1 MRIMDK
7 ESAAYKVAAIGK
19 TIINTAGGI
28 ARALLD
34 YPAPYSY
41 IVAAITGAAGAV
53 QIAKIAGVEFEQGG
67 LVQGDSHKDGGVP
80 FSIAGQSGFE
90 AEGGEVMFS
99 NKAADYWGRSNL
111 LEMNAKGNTYESGG
125 FVANASQR
133 TQELSDESVDRL
145 INGINDKAVI
155 NDPVEALQAQ
165 NEAILIEQ
173 NGDI

>member
-1 MRIMDK
+1 M
-7 ESAAYKVAAIGK
+7 
-19 TIINTAGGI
+19 
-28 ARALLD
+28 
-34 YPAPYSY
+34 
-41 IVAAITGAAGAV
+41 GAV

-67 LVQGDSHKDGGVP
+67 LIQGDSHKDGGVP
-80 FSIAGQSGFE
+80 FSIGGQGGFE

-125 FVANASQR
+125 FVANSSQPA
-133 TQELSDESVDRL
+133 QELSDESVDRL